1 MFTGIIESL
10 GKIKNLNK
18 NSIEILIESSD
29 FNLGDSVSINGICL
43 TVKSIQKEKQSMVL
57 GFDISN
63 ETYSRT
69 NIKYAKINE
78 YVNVERAMQVNSR
91 FDGHIV
97 TGHIDDVSR
106 IVGIKKL
113 QENYEFTFSIPKGL
127 EKFIAEKGSV
137 ALDGI
142 SLTVAKKLINKFT
155 VAVIPYTFEHTNLK
169 FKKSGDY
176 MNLEIDILARYLF
189 SILQDYKK

>member
-10 GKIKNLNK
+10 GKIKKLNK
-18 NSIEILIESSD
+18 NSVEILINSSN

-43 TVKSIQKEKQSMVL
+43 TVKSIQKEKQNMVL
-57 GFDISN
+57 GFDISD

-69 NIKYAKINE
+69 NLRFAKINE
-78 YVNVERAMQVNSR
+78 YVNVERAMQINSR
-91 FDGHIV
+91 FNGHIV
-97 TGHIDDVSR
+97 TGHIDGVAK
-106 IVGIKKL
+106 VVAIKKI
-113 QENYEFTFSIPKGL
+113 QDNYEFTFSIPKGL

-137 ALDGI
+137 SVDGI
-142 SLTVAKKLINKFT
+142 SLTVAKKLVNKFT
-155 VAVIPYTFEHTNLK
+155 VAIIPYTFGHTNLK

-189 SILQDYKK
+189 SLLQDSKK